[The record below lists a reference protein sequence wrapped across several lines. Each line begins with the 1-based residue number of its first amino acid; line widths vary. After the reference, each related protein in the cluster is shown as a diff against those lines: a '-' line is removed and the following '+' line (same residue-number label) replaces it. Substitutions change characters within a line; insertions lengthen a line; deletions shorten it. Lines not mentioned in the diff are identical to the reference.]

1 MNKVSYRLF
10 LFTLKAIP
18 YVIAL
23 FYIIFTIGCYFGVEL
38 NIIGYI
44 VSCSILTWLFLYIS
58 SFIFKFCIYHRLPLY
73 YIMLNDIINT
83 IDTYIHLP
91 ISTYSFFLL
100 YICLT
105 GIFVLLYVYLKVKNY
120 ARICKRQSCKNIK
133 RNC

>member
-44 VSCSILTWLFLYIS
+44 ASCSILTWLFLYIS

-83 IDTYIHLP
+83 IDTYIYLP

-100 YICLT
+100 YIGLT

-120 ARICKRQSCKNIK
+120 ARICKR
-133 RNC
+133 

>member
-44 VSCSILTWLFLYIS
+44 ASCSILTWLFLYIS
-58 SFIFKFCIYHRLPLY
+58 SFIVKFCIYHRLPLY
-73 YIMLNDIINT
+73 YIMFNDIINT

-100 YICLT
+100 YIYLT
-105 GIFVLLYVYLKVKNY
+105 GIFILLYVYLKVKNY
-120 ARICKRQSCKNIK
+120 ARICKR
-133 RNC
+133 